1 MSDSPSIFNFGYFFL
16 ILCIFITLTLEPTIQ
31 IGQQISLLKENTE
44 FSCSL
49 LVGKNYLSYVIS
61 DTEYKDLYQLKHYYF
76 ENKVLGKNDFNAI
89 FSDPIFHKIRRMKI
103 AIDSSKSTLVP
114 TSLFSQTNQ
123 NDYFGLIYNLPF
135 EEELHTQALNDNKT
149 SVFSLKKSTV
159 SFLRSKAGN
168 VTFYDASSCLL
179 NTYPS
184 MLNNEERHT
193 FFVCVKDDCATL
205 SIYHHEALLLHQTYT
220 DITTSDITYHIA
232 NFIAVHQLSKEH
244 VSIQLHG
251 ESKRL
256 ITVSDELNRYF
267 PDVKYCNRVSAL
279 KYPDTMLAQPTQYFF
294 NLLSLV
300 TCA

>member
-1 MSDSPSIFNFGYFFL
+1 M
-16 ILCIFITLTLEPTIQ
+16 EPTIQ
-31 IGQQISLLKENTE
+31 IGQQISPLKENTE

-61 DTEYKDLYQLKHYYF
+61 DTEFKNLYQLKHYYF

-89 FSDPIFHKIRRMKI
+89 FSDPVFSKIKRMKI

-114 TSLFSQTNQ
+114 TSLFSKTNQ
-123 NDYFGLIYNLPF
+123 NDYFGLIYDLAP
-135 EEELHTQALNDNKT
+135 EEELHTQQLTGNMT
-149 SVFSLKKSTV
+149 SIFCLKKSTIA
-159 SFLRSKAGN
+159 FLRAKSSD

-179 NTYPS
+179 NTYPAL
-184 MLNNEERHT
+184 LNNEESHI

-205 SIYHHEALLLHQTYT
+205 SIYLNKALLLHQVYS

-232 NFIAVHQLSKEH
+232 NFISVHQLNKEN

-256 ITVSDELNRYF
+256 IDVSEELNRYF
-267 PDVKYCNRVSAL
+267 PNVKYCNRVSAL
-279 KYPDTMLAQPTQYFF
+279 KYPDTMLAHPTHYFF